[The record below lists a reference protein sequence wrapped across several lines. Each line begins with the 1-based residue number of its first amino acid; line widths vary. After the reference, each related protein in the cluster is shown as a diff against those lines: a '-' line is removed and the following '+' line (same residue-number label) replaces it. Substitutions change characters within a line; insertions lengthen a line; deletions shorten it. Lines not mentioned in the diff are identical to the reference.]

1 MSVTTKPEV
10 WLRGPVNN
18 IPALLQPVAHAL
30 MQAREEVIQLMMGF
44 PQQYLWEKP
53 AGLASVG
60 FHLQHLRGVI
70 DRLFTY
76 ANGDLLSEEQ
86 LNALRAEG
94 ISTDIPVQNLVDAF
108 SIQVDKALDYLS
120 NVHELT
126 LTEKRGVGR
135 SQVPST
141 VIGLLFHAAEHTQR
155 HLGQLLVTSRVV
167 SRSQP

>member
-1 MSVTTKPEV
+1 M
-10 WLRGPVNN
+10 
-18 IPALLQPVAHAL
+18 
-30 MQAREEVIQLMMGF
+30 
-44 PQQYLWEKP
+44 
-53 AGLASVG
+53 
-60 FHLQHLRGVI
+60 I

-94 ISTDIPVQNLVDAF
+94 IIRDIPVQNLVDAF